1 MDDIVA
7 LRVVLDKGPNQY
19 FLTWGRL
26 LGPVETKGLEEL
38 VGSHLSKFALPGH
51 AVSINVC
58 DSLREASG
66 ARTFYECFFEM
77 CQKPIPFGDGYKNWA
92 TQMLDQLRQGR
103 EIYYLGAEMESG
115 SSRPRT

>member
-26 LGPVETKGLEEL
+26 LGAVETKALEEL
-38 VGSHLSKFALPGH
+38 VGSQLSRFALPGP
-51 AVSINVC
+51 AVSISVC

-66 ARTFYECFFEM
+66 ARYFYECFFQM
-77 CQKPIPFGDGYKNWA
+77 CQTRIPFGDGHKNWA
-92 TQMLDQLRQGR
+92 AQILEQLKQGR
-103 EIYYLGAEMESG
+103 EIYYLGANIEN
-115 SSRPRT
+115 RL